1 MKKTDLDFVRRPRP
15 LRVAGFT
22 LLLLALLGLAA
33 LLHEYHQRTAELA
46 TLDAQLH
53 RLTQVQRKAAA
64 AVAVDNRTGQQL
76 ALELL
81 LAQRVIEQLAMPW
94 DTLFQTLETTL
105 GDDVSLLGVVP
116 DAEKMTLNIN
126 AEARSLTA
134 MVAYQTR
141 LADEALFQD
150 VYISSHQTQQQDQ
163 QKPVRFLVSAR
174 WSTGA
179 APLAAQPE
187 IRQQAAR

>member
-1 MKKTDLDFVRRPRP
+1 MKKTDLDFVRRPQL
-15 LRVAGFT
+15 LRMAGVI
-22 LLLLALLGLAA
+22 LLLLALLGLTA
-33 LLHEYHQRTAELA
+33 LMYVYRQRTAELE

-53 RLTQVQRKAAA
+53 RLTQMQRKATA
-64 AVAVDNRTGQQL
+64 AVAIGNRTSKQL

-81 LAQRVIEQLAMPW
+81 LAQRVIDQLAMPW

-126 AEARSLTA
+126 GEARSLTA

-141 LADEALFQD
+141 LADDALFQD

-174 WSTGA
+174 WLTGA
-179 APLAAQPE
+179 APLAKPLEAQ
-187 IRQQAAR
+187 QQAAP

>member
-1 MKKTDLDFVRRPRP
+1 MRKTDLDFIRRPRP
-15 LRVAGFT
+15 LRVAGVM
-22 LLLLALLGLAA
+22 LLLLSLLGLAT
-33 LLHEYHQRTAELA
+33 LIVEYRQRTAELA
-46 TLDAQLH
+46 ALDAQLH
-53 RLTQVQRKAAA
+53 RSMQLQRKAAA
-64 AVAVDNRTGQQL
+64 AVAVDNRSSKQL

-81 LAQRVIEQLAMPW
+81 LAQRVIDQLAMPW

-116 DAEKMTLNIN
+116 DAEKMTLTIN
-126 AEARSLTA
+126 AEARTLAA

-174 WSTGA
+174 WSTGV
-179 APLAAQPE
+179 APLTGQAE
-187 IRQQAAR
+187 TLQQAAP